1 VSTWWSNREV
11 DRAGLVPCLGAF
23 LCVAFVVVFLLAVGL
38 VPDHSGPL
46 LPDVSDTVSVSQD
59 PGIASD
65 NDPSTSHES
74 PEAAGSTVEVDQQ
87 QPGVAATERGTSV
100 APASPGSRR
109 FQARALWGM
118 AALAYLLSMAG
129 VALVAGRIVLQ
140 ELREHGLASNWIALT
155 ASPLAFAPL
164 VILLIVGWTFD
175 GLPSSFE
182 SLNEY
187 MDQVGADRTGIEVFT
202 SIGNWGT
209 VLTLWLMLVAVQVVT
224 RPIEAAGSAWIAA
237 SRKRIQGF
245 GALLTSGSC
254 MLSAAV
260 LEVNALF
267 RWPTTV
273 IEAAQ
278 VPSAT
283 VVAHTMT
290 LLAGGSFTLY
300 VLAVFL
306 PGAWLL
312 RQRVARE
319 AEREWPDATD
329 EERRK
334 HMQEQS
340 LLLSMPGRVTASLTA
355 LAPLIVGTSMAEVLS
370 ALLQ

>member
-1 VSTWWSNREV
+1 VSASRPNPDL

-23 LCVAFVVVFLLAVGL
+23 LCVTFVVAFLLAVGL
-38 VPDHSGPL
+38 VPSHSGPL
-46 LPDVSDTVSVSQD
+46 LPEASDSVSVPSD
-59 PGIASD
+59 PPIS
-65 NDPSTSHES
+65 E
-74 PEAAGSTVEVDQQ
+74 
-87 QPGVAATERGTSV
+87 
-100 APASPGSRR
+100 ASPSPGARR
-109 FQARALWGM
+109 FQARALWGV

-140 ELREHGLASNWIALT
+140 ELRERGLAANWLALT

-164 VILLIVGWTFD
+164 VVLLAVGWIFD

-182 SLNEY
+182 SLEEY
-187 MDQVGADRTGIEVFT
+187 LGHVGGDRTGIEVLT

-209 VLTLWLMLVAVQVVT
+209 VVTLWLMLAAVQVVT
-224 RPIEAAGSAWIAA
+224 RPIEAAGAEWIAS

-319 AEREWPDATD
+319 AEREWPEATD
-329 EERRK
+329 EERRTR
-334 HMQEQS
+334 MQEQG
-340 LLLSMPGRVTASLTA
+340 LLLSIPGRVTASLTA
-355 LAPLIVGTSMAEVLS
+355 LAPLIVGTSMAEILS